1 MSDTIQELIE
11 ERDEK
16 RIPKDVFS
24 VAGDLKRLV
33 DEKKALEKELKNLKA
48 EIKKTN
54 ENLAKLMVEG
64 EIQNFT
70 RSGKQ
75 FILVTQSFGSVKADR
90 KEELKVVLKENNY
103 GDLVKETVNPKT
115 LQSFINELLEE
126 NDELPEWL
134 NENLNLYE
142 ETKVRIKQV

>member
-1 MSDTIQELIE
+1 
-11 ERDEK
+11 
-16 RIPKDVFS
+16 
-24 VAGDLKRLV
+24 
-33 DEKKALEKELKNLKA
+33 LKNLKA